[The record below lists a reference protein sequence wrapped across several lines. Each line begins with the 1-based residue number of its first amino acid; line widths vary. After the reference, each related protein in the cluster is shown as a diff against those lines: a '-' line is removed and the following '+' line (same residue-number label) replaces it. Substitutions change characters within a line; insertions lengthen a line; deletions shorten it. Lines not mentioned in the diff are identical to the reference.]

1 MTALQK
7 NSLQKNPNDLNLV
20 EVACYQRLINA
31 SVERVW
37 ENVRDWEHLPWLHE
51 SSFSYVSLDTQGE
64 WGWRTWA
71 SEKHTSHVELC
82 IDTQAQ
88 RYVARS
94 YRKQQQVTE
103 IWTSLR
109 AEGAQTHISVTFAVP
124 DIADADKTAVG
135 QLYLDLYSR
144 LWDEDEEMMQARQQ
158 QLTPAPAGPDSI
170 NLGPLQELL
179 PRLPMEV
186 RIRQHNYQVCAVA
199 GELLV
204 YPARC
209 PHLLG
214 PLSILDDSILDDS
227 ILDDSILNSS
237 ISDSSPLAKSQLD
250 SSAHG
255 RADKIHAQTLQVR
268 CPWHGYVF
276 DIRSG
281 ACLSPANAACRLH
294 RSPPLQT
301 NGASGDVI
309 LGVA

>member
-7 NSLQKNPNDLNLV
+7 NSLQTNPNNLNLV
-20 EVACYQRLINA
+20 EVASYTRVINA

-51 SSFSYVSLDTQGE
+51 SSFNYVSLDTQGD

-71 SEKHTSHVELC
+71 SAKHTSHVELC
-82 IDTQAQ
+82 IDTEAQ

-94 YRKQQQVTE
+94 YRQQQQVSE
-103 IWTSLR
+103 IWTSLQ
-109 AEGAQTHISVTFAVP
+109 ADGAQTHISVTFAVP
-124 DIADADKTAVG
+124 DIAEADKTAVG
-135 QLYLDLYSR
+135 QIFLDMYTR

-158 QLTPAPAGPDSI
+158 QLTPAAAGPESV
-170 NLGPLQELL
+170 NLGPLAELL
-179 PRLPMEV
+179 SRLPMEV

-214 PLSILDDSILDDS
+214 PLSLVEQ
-227 ILDDSILNSS
+227 N
-237 ISDSSPLAKSQLD
+237 
-250 SSAHG
+250 
-255 RADKIHAQTLQVR
+255 ADKTTEQTTEDRSPQVS

-276 DIRSG
+276 DVRSG
-281 ACLSPANAACRLH
+281 ACLAPADAVCRLH
-294 RSPPLQT
+294 RPPPLQT
-301 NGASGDVI
+301 DGDSGDVI
-309 LGVA
+309 LGFA

>member
-144 LWDEDEEMMQARQQ
+144 LWDEDEEMMQTRQQ
-158 QLTPAPAGPDSI
+158 QLTPAPPGPDSI

-214 PLSILDDSILDDS
+214 PLSIVDDSILNSS
-227 ILDDSILNSS
+227 ISNSS

-250 SSAHG
+250 SSAQSG
-255 RADKIHAQTLQVR
+255 AGNIHAQNLQVR

-301 NGASGDVI
+301 NGANGDVI